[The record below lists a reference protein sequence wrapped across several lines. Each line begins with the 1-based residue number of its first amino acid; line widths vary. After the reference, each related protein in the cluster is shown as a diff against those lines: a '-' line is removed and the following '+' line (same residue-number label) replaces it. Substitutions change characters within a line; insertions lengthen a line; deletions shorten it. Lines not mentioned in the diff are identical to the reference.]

1 MHKWL
6 LGIFSLLLISC
17 VAVAD
22 DMGVSSNTNTA
33 VTQSGESELKMQA
46 EPDIR
51 EEGTVGD
58 LQPVRAALENY
69 GPAPELTNEVWL
81 NGNQPL
87 RLADL
92 RGNVVLIDMWTF
104 G

>member
-1 MHKWL
+1 
-6 LGIFSLLLISC
+6 